1 MEPLCCH
8 HLNAVKENDAEA
20 AGRLLHSNALGVG
33 RSMLYVLRCTFSGT
47 FRAISTA
54 RLSASPR
61 LHLRPID
68 VVVFDGPWMR
78 SNLGAGFVLRCFQ
91 HLSCPDA
98 ATRLCSS
105 AEQPVHRRSVQHGP
119 LVLVSVLLKSR
130 RPQQIET
137 ELSHDVLNPARV
149 PL

>member
-8 HLNAVKENDAEA
+8 HLNAVKEGMTRKRQEDFSKATSA
-20 AGRLLHSNALGVG
+20 AFDVERYTF
-33 RSMLYVLRCTFSGT
+33 YVLRLKFSGT
-47 FRAISTA
+47 SRAISTA

-98 ATRLCSS
+98 ATRLCSWRNNRCTGGLS
-105 AEQPVHRRSVQHGP
+105 NT
-119 LVLVSVLLKSR
+119 VLSY
-130 RPQQIET
+130 
-137 ELSHDVLNPARV
+137 
-149 PL
+149 